1 MWRKV
6 MHTDTVINREC
17 KCWGTV
23 VIRKDSMWGGG
34 MGVLIA
40 TDDTTV
46 RKL

>member
-23 VIRKDSMWGGG
+23 VIRKDSMWGG